1 MALFADVIVLA
12 FVLAALDLSHFAL
25 GTVAIVID
33 AFAFIV
39 DVGAILELFVSQI
52 TVHECGIPDSWL
64 GYQVR
69 HCQQIQHCLHITLDE

>member
-39 DVGAILELFVSQI
+39 DVGAMYMSVVFL
-52 TVHECGIPDSWL
+52 TVGLVTKSGIASK
-64 GYQVR
+64 YNTV
-69 HCQQIQHCLHITLDE
+69 CT

>member
-69 HCQQIQHCLHITLDE
+69 HGQQIQHCLHISLNE